1 MYNNNFFK
9 YKSNEKNTNNIA
21 LIIIISLC
29 IFFSYVF
36 ELILIEKSYKVI
48 LFNEN
53 DIKIIFNLILSTM
66 GIVSCLVSYNS
77 NKKDEIFI
85 MSLMYTMFGVDIL
98 NSKATGYLNDL
109 SSEYYALLTSFIR
122 VLIVYISVSKANRI
136 KAIILKDKI
145 KSLLVIVVIS
155 YICIKIEHTYIY
167 PYNEG
172 VSLLY
177 KHYNLIL
184 MIMYIIIAFKYFKK
198 SIIENDCIY
207 GVIGSSALL
216 FSIKSTYDYYYL
228 INSNSKIYL
237 SGYTAILLAFI
248 VYIIGIFI
256 ELNKST
262 KINKELD
269 EQRSLFIKIIDENVH
284 RNVIIC
290 DENYYIN
297 YKNKKAKNSLEEV
310 EPILNISCELGEK
323 FELEKIF
330 ENLIDLKEIEKE
342 LVKNQNYR
350 KEIYLEYNDSIIDLY
365 IHLFEINN
373 SKYKVINIT
382 DVSAKYKLEKTLIKF
397 EAMEKE
403 DTIKN
408 EFFSNISHELKT
420 PLNVI
425 YSTNQLLDVSI
436 QRDDFKEVYMK
447 FSDCLR
453 INCKRM
459 LRLIDN
465 IVDITKLDVG
475 FKEPNFKNYN
485 IVNIIEDMSLSV
497 VNYAKTKE
505 IDIIFDTDIEEL
517 YIKLDLDM
525 LERIVLNLLSNAIK
539 FSNKNSTVTVK
550 IISDKE
556 WVGIKVIDNGI
567 GIDPEIQPII
577 FDRFVQGDKSIRRK
591 KEGSGIGLSLV
602 KSFVEL
608 MEGEIY
614 LKSDGKSGSE
624 FTVLLPN
631 KILLDDDSVEYNS
644 YNVDE
649 ERIKLEFSD
658 IYELF

>member
-1 MYNNNFFK
+1 M
-9 YKSNEKNTNNIA
+9 
-21 LIIIISLC
+21 
-29 IFFSYVF
+29 
-36 ELILIEKSYKVI
+36 
-48 LFNEN
+48 
-53 DIKIIFNLILSTM
+53 
-66 GIVSCLVSYNS
+66 
-77 NKKDEIFI
+77 
-85 MSLMYTMFGVDIL
+85 
-98 NSKATGYLNDL
+98 
-109 SSEYYALLTSFIR
+109 
-122 VLIVYISVSKANRI
+122 
-136 KAIILKDKI
+136 
-145 KSLLVIVVIS
+145 
-155 YICIKIEHTYIY
+155 Y

-172 VSLLY
+172 ISLLY
-177 KHYNLIL
+177 KYYNLVL
-184 MIMYIIIAFKYFKK
+184 MIMYIIIALKYFKK
-198 SIIENDCIY
+198 SIIKNDCIY

-228 INSNSKIYL
+228 INSNPKIYL

-256 ELNKST
+256 ALNKST
-262 KINKELD
+262 KTNKQLD

-284 RNVIIC
+284 RNVMIC

-297 YKNKKAKNSLEEV
+297 YKNKKAKNSLEEI
-310 EPILNISCELGEK
+310 ELILNISCELGEK

-330 ENLIDLKEIEKE
+330 ENLIDLKEIETE

-403 DTIKN
+403 DIIKN

-425 YSTNQLLDVSI
+425 YSTNQLLDVST
-436 QRDDFKEVYMK
+436 QRDDFKAVYMK

-459 LRLIDN
+459 LRLIDS

-485 IVNIIEDMSLSV
+485 IVNIVEDMSLSV

-505 IDIIFDTDIEEL
+505 IDIIFDTNIEEL

-567 GIDPEIQPII
+567 GIDLEIQPMI

-649 ERIKLEFSD
+649 EHIKLEFSD